1 MNRFAI
7 LLISASL
14 CFGAPAG
21 ADDSK
26 ARWNRFSLWN
36 KCEPLDLTARM
47 TGDAAKIG
55 LTKEAVLAT
64 VRSRLRAARLY
75 SDRASAMLLVRIT
88 VGDPA
93 FHVVDISYHKLMTD
107 LASGETNRAK
117 TWDTGTA
124 GTHGRDSSVILS
136 VVSQHMDRFID
147 EYLRVNASACKS

>member
-36 KCEPLDLTARM
+36 KCELLDLTVRM
-47 TGDAAKIG
+47 TGDATKIG
-55 LTKEAVLAT
+55 LTKEAVLAA

-75 SDRASAMLLVRIT
+75 SDRDSAMLLVRIT
-88 VGDPA
+88 VGGPA
-93 FHVVDISYHKLMTD
+93 FHVDISYHKLMMD
-107 LASGETNRAK
+107 LASGGINLAR

>member
-36 KCEPLDLTARM
+36 KCEPLDLTVRM

-55 LTKEAVLAT
+55 LTKEAVLAA
-64 VRSRLRAARLY
+64 VRSRLLAARLY
-75 SDRASAMLLVRIT
+75 SDRDSAMLFVRIT
-88 VGDPA
+88 VGDPV
-93 FHVVDISYHKLMTD
+93 FHVDISYHKLMMD
-107 LASGETNRAK
+107 LASGEINRAE
-117 TWDTGTA
+117 TWGTGTA